1 MRGGAHDLMSD
12 PGDQYQ
18 PFFDA
23 IRAAHQQVDDAQAGY
38 SWAARW
44 DPIGENTQWVRVE
57 QARSQFRLACAQLI
71 DYIILE
77 RQ

>member
-1 MRGGAHDLMSD
+1 MSD

-23 IRAAHQQVDDAQAGY
+23 IRAAHKQVDDAQAGY

-44 DPIGENTQWVRVE
+44 DPVGENTQWIRVE
-57 QARSQFRLACAQLI
+57 QARSAFRLACAQLI
-71 DYIILE
+71 DYIILGG
-77 RQ
+77 Q